1 MAALAGALRERVRF
15 EQRTGPRGP
24 GGALPET
31 WGSVCSCWAAVVP
44 EGRSG
49 SAAAGDGRQAGR
61 RWRVTL
67 RAGPEL
73 SLDMRM
79 LWRGMTLRVAG
90 IEVDPREADRLT
102 LWVEDPGL

>member
-1 MAALAGALRERVRF
+1 VAALAGALGERVRF
-15 EQRTGPRGP
+15 ERRSGARGP

-31 WGSVCSCWAAVVP
+31 WEKLCSCWADVVP

-49 SAAAGDGRQAGR
+49 SAPAADGRQAGR

-67 RAGPEL
+67 RAGPEI

-79 LWRGMTLRVAG
+79 VWRGMTLKVAG
-90 IEVDPREADRLT
+90 IEVNPREADRLT
-102 LWVEDPGL
+102 LWVEDPGI